1 MFGLGMQ
8 EIIVIALIILLLF
21 GGKKIPELM
30 KGLGKGVKSF
40 KDGMKDVDESTK
52 DETKKD
58 EELRQMDEGTN
69 ALTFWD
75 HLDVL
80 RSSLIRMGVAIVIL
94 AIVAFAMKDL
104 LFSVVLAPRSS
115 DFITY
120 QLLGVD
126 AFHINLMNT
135 GLTEQF
141 MIHMRTA
148 IYAGL
153 LLASPYIL
161 YELFRFVSPALYQNE
176 RRYAVW
182 IVGAA
187 YLMFLMGTLV
197 NYFVVFPLTVRFLG
211 TYQVSPD
218 VANMLTLQSYIDT
231 LLGMSLVMGV
241 VFELPVVCGLMGR
254 MGLINSHMMSQFRR
268 HAIVAILVVAAI
280 ITPTTDVFT
289 LFVVALP
296 IYLLYELSIQ
306 IVKVTN

>member
-1 MFGLGMQ
+1 MKKPPPTPPK
-8 EIIVIALIILLLF
+8 
-21 GGKKIPELM
+21 GGEKMSEE
-30 KGLGKGVKSF
+30 KSP
-40 KDGMKDVDESTK
+40 
-52 DETKKD
+52 
-58 EELRQMDEGTN
+58 LPLEGQGE

-80 RSSLIRMGVAIVIL
+80 RSSLIRMAVAVCVL
-94 AIVAFAMKDL
+94 AIATFAMKDE
-104 LFSVVLAPRSS
+104 LFAIVLAPRSS
-115 DFITY
+115 DFVTY
-120 QLLGVD
+120 QLLGVE

-148 IYAGL
+148 IYAGI

-161 YELFRFVSPALYQNE
+161 YELFRFVSPGLYQNE
-176 RRYAVW
+176 RRYGLW

-187 YLMFLMGTLV
+187 YVMFVVGTLI
-197 NYFVVFPLTVRFLG
+197 NYFVIFPLTVRFLG

-241 VFELPVVCGLMGR
+241 VFELPVVCGLLGR
-254 MGLINSHMMSQFRR
+254 MGLITDRMMSTYRR
-268 HAIVAILVVAAI
+268 HAVVAILVVAAI

-306 IVKVTN
+306 IVRIIKLNK

>member
-1 MFGLGMQ
+1 M
-8 EIIVIALIILLLF
+8 
-21 GGKKIPELM
+21 
-30 KGLGKGVKSF
+30 
-40 KDGMKDVDESTK
+40 
-52 DETKKD
+52 
-58 EELRQMDEGTN
+58 
-69 ALTFWD
+69 TFWE

-80 RSSLIRMGVAIVIL
+80 RSSLLRMAVVVLLL
-94 AIVAFAMKDL
+94 AVVAFVMKEA

-120 QLLGVD
+120 RLIGTG
-126 AFHINLMNT
+126 AFCLHLMNT

-148 IYAGL
+148 LYAGL
-153 LLASPYIL
+153 LMASPYIL
-161 YELFRFVSPALYQNE
+161 YELFRFITPGLYEHE

-182 IVGAA
+182 LVGAA
-187 YLMFLMGTLV
+187 YVMFMIGTLV

-241 VFELPVVCGLMGR
+241 VFELPVVCALMGR
-254 MGLINSHMMSQFRR
+254 MGLLTDRLMSQYRR
-268 HAIVAILVVAAI
+268 HAVVVILIVAAI

-289 LFVVALP
+289 LFVVSLP
-296 IYLLYELSIQ
+296 IYLLYEISII
-306 IVKVTN
+306 IVKTTKQIPNAQTN

>member
-1 MFGLGMQ
+1 MNNQ
-8 EIIVIALIILLLF
+8 E
-21 GGKKIPELM
+21 PM
-30 KGLGKGVKSF
+30 
-40 KDGMKDVDESTK
+40 
-52 DETKKD
+52 
-58 EELRQMDEGTN
+58 
-69 ALTFWD
+69 TFWD

-80 RSSLIRMGVAIVIL
+80 RSSLIRMGVAV
-94 AIVAFAMKDL
+94 VAFAVVAFVMKET

-115 DFITY
+115 DFVTY
-120 QLLGVD
+120 RLLGVD
-126 AFHINLMNT
+126 AFSLHLMNT

-148 IYAGL
+148 LYAGL

-161 YELFRFVSPALYQNE
+161 YELFRFVSPGLYRHE

-187 YLMFLMGTLV
+187 YVMFLVGTLV

-218 VANMLTLQSYIDT
+218 VANMLTIQSYVDT

-241 VFELPVVCGLMGR
+241 VFELPVVCALLGR
-254 MGLINSHMMSQFRR
+254 MGLITPGLMTGYRR

-289 LFVVALP
+289 LFVVSLP
-296 IYLLYELSIQ
+296 IYLLYEVSTV
-306 IVKVTN
+306 IVRCAQNS

>member
-1 MFGLGMQ
+1 MS
-8 EIIVIALIILLLF
+8 E
-21 GGKKIPELM
+21 E
-30 KGLGKGVKSF
+30 KSP
-40 KDGMKDVDESTK
+40 
-52 DETKKD
+52 
-58 EELRQMDEGTN
+58 LPLEGQGE

-80 RSSLIRMGVAIVIL
+80 RSSLIRMAVAVMVLGV
-94 AIVAFAMKDL
+94 VAFCLKDA

-115 DFITY
+115 DFVTY

-161 YELFRFVSPALYQNE
+161 YELFRFVSPGLYQNE

-187 YLMFLMGTLV
+187 YVMFLMGTLV
-197 NYFVVFPLTVRFLG
+197 NYFIVFPLTVRFLG

-254 MGLINSHMMSQFRR
+254 MGLINSQMMAQFRR
-268 HAIVAILVVAAI
+268 HAVVAILVVSAI

-306 IVKVTN
+306 IVKITN

>member
-1 MFGLGMQ
+1 
-8 EIIVIALIILLLF
+8 
-21 GGKKIPELM
+21 
-30 KGLGKGVKSF
+30 
-40 KDGMKDVDESTK
+40 MKDARRSSPPS
-52 DETKKD
+52 
-58 EELRQMDEGTN
+58 EGSGE

-80 RSSLIRMGVAIVIL
+80 RSSLIRMGLAVVIFAI
-94 AIVAFAMKDL
+94 AAFVMKEE
-104 LFSVVLAPRSS
+104 LFGVVLAPRSS
-115 DFITY
+115 DFVTY
-120 QLLGVD
+120 RLLGVEPF
-126 AFHINLMNT
+126 AIHLMNT

-148 IYAGL
+148 MYAGL
-153 LLASPYIL
+153 LVASPYIL
-161 YELFRFVSPALYQNE
+161 YELFRFVSPGLYQNE

-187 YLMFLMGTLV
+187 YMMFIVGTLA
-197 NYFVVFPLTVRFLG
+197 NYFMVFPLTVRFLG

-231 LLGMSLVMGV
+231 LLGMSLVMGI
-241 VFELPVVCGLMGR
+241 VFELPVVCGLLGR
-254 MGLINSHMMSQFRR
+254 MGLITNSMMSEYRR
-268 HAIVAILVVAAI
+268 HAIVAILIVAAI

-306 IVKVTN
+306 IVRITKRN

>member
-1 MFGLGMQ
+1 
-8 EIIVIALIILLLF
+8 
-21 GGKKIPELM
+21 M
-30 KGLGKGVKSF
+30 KS
-40 KDGMKDVDESTK
+40 E
-52 DETKKD
+52 
-58 EELRQMDEGTN
+58 Q
-69 ALTFWD
+69 LTFWD

-80 RSSLIRMGVAIVIL
+80 RSSLIRIGVAIVLL
-94 AIVAFAMKDL
+94 AVAAFVMKDE
-104 LFSVVLAPRSS
+104 LFSIVLAPRNS
-115 DFITY
+115 DFVTY
-120 QLLGVD
+120 RLLDVE
-126 AFHINLMNT
+126 AFSLHLMNT

-148 IYAGL
+148 LYAGL

-161 YELFRFVSPALYQNE
+161 YELFHFVSPGLYRQE

-187 YLMFLMGTLV
+187 YVMFLVGTMT

-254 MGLINSHMMSQFRR
+254 MGLLTDQWMGEYRR
-268 HAIVAILVVAAI
+268 HAIVAILIVAAI

-289 LFVVALP
+289 LFIVALP
-296 IYLLYELSIQ
+296 IYLLYELSIW
-306 IVKVTN
+306 IVRMTKINK

>member
-1 MFGLGMQ
+1 
-8 EIIVIALIILLLF
+8 
-21 GGKKIPELM
+21 
-30 KGLGKGVKSF
+30 
-40 KDGMKDVDESTK
+40 
-52 DETKKD
+52 
-58 EELRQMDEGTN
+58 MDEGMN
-69 ALTFWD
+69 ALTFLFY
-75 HLDVL
+75 LDVL
-80 RSSLIRMGVAIVIL
+80 RSSLIRMAVAVVVLGVA
-94 AIVAFAMKDL
+94 AFCLKDL

-115 DFITY
+115 DFVTY
-120 QLLGVD
+120 RLLGTN

-187 YLMFLMGTLV
+187 YVMFLMGTLV

-268 HAIVAILVVAAI
+268 HAVVAILIVAAI

>member
-1 MFGLGMQ
+1 M
-8 EIIVIALIILLLF
+8 
-21 GGKKIPELM
+21 
-30 KGLGKGVKSF
+30 
-40 KDGMKDVDESTK
+40 
-52 DETKKD
+52 
-58 EELRQMDEGTN
+58 
-69 ALTFWD
+69 TFWD

-80 RSSLIRMGVAIVIL
+80 RSSLIRMAVAVAVL
-94 AIVAFAMKDL
+94 AVAAFVLKEQ

-115 DFITY
+115 DFVTY
-120 QLLGVD
+120 RLLGVTP
-126 AFHINLMNT
+126 FHLHLMNT

-148 IYAGL
+148 LYAGL
-153 LLASPYIL
+153 LAASPYVL
-161 YELFRFVSPALYQNE
+161 YELFRFVSPGLYQNE
-176 RRYAVW
+176 RRYAGW

-187 YLMFLMGTLV
+187 YVMFLVGTLV

-218 VANMLTLQSYIDT
+218 VANMLTLQSYVDT

-254 MGLINSHMMSQFRR
+254 MGLLNDQWMSDYRR

-296 IYLLYELSIQ
+296 IYLLYEVSIG
-306 IVKVTN
+306 IVRITKLNK

>member
-1 MFGLGMQ
+1 M
-8 EIIVIALIILLLF
+8 
-21 GGKKIPELM
+21 
-30 KGLGKGVKSF
+30 S
-40 KDGMKDVDESTK
+40 S
-52 DETKKD
+52 
-58 EELRQMDEGTN
+58 EG
-69 ALTFWD
+69 LTFWD

-80 RSSLIRMGVAIVIL
+80 RSSLIRMAVAVAVL
-94 AIVAFAMKDL
+94 AVAAFVLKEQ

-115 DFITY
+115 DFVTY
-120 QLLGVD
+120 RLLGVTP
-126 AFHINLMNT
+126 FHLHLMNT

-148 IYAGL
+148 LYAGL
-153 LLASPYIL
+153 LAASPYVL
-161 YELFRFVSPALYQNE
+161 YELFRFVSPGLYQNE
-176 RRYAVW
+176 RRYAGW

-187 YLMFLMGTLV
+187 YVMFLVGTLV

-218 VANMLTLQSYIDT
+218 VANMLTLQSYVDT

-254 MGLINSHMMSQFRR
+254 MGLLTDQWMNDYRR
-268 HAIVAILVVAAI
+268 HAVVAILVVAAI

-296 IYLLYELSIQ
+296 IYLLYEVSIG
-306 IVKVTN
+306 IVRITKLNK

>member
-1 MFGLGMQ
+1 
-8 EIIVIALIILLLF
+8 
-21 GGKKIPELM
+21 M
-30 KGLGKGVKSF
+30 KT
-40 KDGMKDVDESTK
+40 DP
-52 DETKKD
+52 
-58 EELRQMDEGTN
+58 
-69 ALTFWD
+69 LTFWD

-80 RSSLIRMGVAIVIL
+80 RSSLIRMGVAVVVF
-94 AIVAFAMKDL
+94 AVAAFCLKEP

-115 DFITY
+115 DFVTY
-120 QLLGVD
+120 RLLGAD
-126 AFHINLMNT
+126 PFTIHLMNT

-153 LLASPYIL
+153 LVASPYIL
-161 YELFRFVSPALYQNE
+161 YELFRFVSPGLYQNE

-187 YLMFLMGTLV
+187 YVMFLLGTLI

-241 VFELPVVCGLMGR
+241 VFELPVVCGLLGR
-254 MGLINSHMMSQFRR
+254 LGLITDRMMSTYRR
-268 HAIVAILVVAAI
+268 HAIVAILVMAAI

-306 IVKVTN
+306 IVKLTKLNK

>member
-1 MFGLGMQ
+1 
-8 EIIVIALIILLLF
+8 
-21 GGKKIPELM
+21 M
-30 KGLGKGVKSF
+30 KTDS
-40 KDGMKDVDESTK
+40 
-52 DETKKD
+52 
-58 EELRQMDEGTN
+58 
-69 ALTFWD
+69 LTFWD

-80 RSSLIRMGVAIVIL
+80 RSSLIRMGVAVVVF
-94 AIVAFAMKDL
+94 AVAAFCLKDE

-115 DFITY
+115 NFVTY
-120 QLLGVD
+120 KLLGVD
-126 AFHINLMNT
+126 PFSIHLMNT

-153 LLASPYIL
+153 LVASPYIL
-161 YELFRFVSPALYQNE
+161 YELFRFVSPGLYQNE
-176 RRYAVW
+176 RHYVVW

-187 YLMFLMGTLV
+187 YVMFLMGTLI

-231 LLGMSLVMGV
+231 LIGMSLVMGV
-241 VFELPVVCGLMGR
+241 VFELPVVCGLLGH
-254 MGLINSHMMSQFRR
+254 MGLINNRMMSEYRR
-268 HAIVAILVVAAI
+268 HAIVAILIVAAI
-280 ITPTTDVFT
+280 ITPTTDMFT

-306 IVKVTN
+306 IVRITKQN

>member
-1 MFGLGMQ
+1 
-8 EIIVIALIILLLF
+8 
-21 GGKKIPELM
+21 M
-30 KGLGKGVKSF
+30 KTDS
-40 KDGMKDVDESTK
+40 
-52 DETKKD
+52 
-58 EELRQMDEGTN
+58 
-69 ALTFWD
+69 LTFWD

-80 RSSLIRMGVAIVIL
+80 RSSLIRMGVAVVVF
-94 AIVAFAMKDL
+94 AVAAFCLKDE

-115 DFITY
+115 DFVTY
-120 QLLGVD
+120 KLLGVD
-126 AFHINLMNT
+126 PFSIHLMNT

-153 LLASPYIL
+153 LVASPYIL
-161 YELFRFVSPALYQNE
+161 YELFRFVSPGLYQNE
-176 RRYAVW
+176 RHYVVW

-187 YLMFLMGTLV
+187 YMMFLMGTLV

-231 LLGMSLVMGV
+231 LIGMSLVMGV
-241 VFELPVVCGLMGR
+241 VFELPVVCGLLGH
-254 MGLINSHMMSQFRR
+254 MGLINNRMMSEYRR

-280 ITPTTDVFT
+280 ITPTTDMFT

-296 IYLLYELSIQ
+296 IYLLYEFSIQ
-306 IVKVTN
+306 IVRITKQN

>member
-1 MFGLGMQ
+1 
-8 EIIVIALIILLLF
+8 
-21 GGKKIPELM
+21 M
-30 KGLGKGVKSF
+30 KTDS
-40 KDGMKDVDESTK
+40 
-52 DETKKD
+52 
-58 EELRQMDEGTN
+58 
-69 ALTFWD
+69 LTFWD

-80 RSSLIRMGVAIVIL
+80 RSSLIRMGAVVVVLAVA
-94 AIVAFAMKDL
+94 AFCLKDV
-104 LFSVVLAPRSS
+104 LFSIVLAPRSS
-115 DFITY
+115 DFVTY
-120 QLLGVD
+120 RLLGVEPLSI
-126 AFHINLMNT
+126 HLMNT

-153 LLASPYIL
+153 LVASPYVL
-161 YELFRFVSPALYQNE
+161 YELFRFVSPGLYQNE
-176 RRYAVW
+176 RRYALW

-187 YLMFLMGTLV
+187 YLMFIVGTLT

-241 VFELPVVCGLMGR
+241 VFELPVVCGLLGR
-254 MGLINSHMMSQFRR
+254 MGLITNHMMAEYRR
-268 HAIVAILVVAAI
+268 HAIVAILIVAAI

-306 IVKVTN
+306 IVRITKRN

>member
-1 MFGLGMQ
+1 
-8 EIIVIALIILLLF
+8 
-21 GGKKIPELM
+21 M
-30 KGLGKGVKSF
+30 KTDS
-40 KDGMKDVDESTK
+40 
-52 DETKKD
+52 
-58 EELRQMDEGTN
+58 
-69 ALTFWD
+69 LTFWD

-80 RSSLIRMGVAIVIL
+80 RSSLIRMGVAVVVF
-94 AIVAFAMKDL
+94 AVAAFCLKDE

-115 DFITY
+115 NFVTY
-120 QLLGVD
+120 KLLGVD
-126 AFHINLMNT
+126 PFSIHLMNT

-153 LLASPYIL
+153 LVASPYIL
-161 YELFRFVSPALYQNE
+161 YELFRFVSPGLYQNE
-176 RRYAVW
+176 RHYVVW

-187 YLMFLMGTLV
+187 YVMFLMGTLV

-231 LLGMSLVMGV
+231 LIGMSLVMGV
-241 VFELPVVCGLMGR
+241 VFELPVVCGLLGH
-254 MGLINSHMMSQFRR
+254 MGLINNRIMSEYRR
-268 HAIVAILVVAAI
+268 HAIVAILIVAAI
-280 ITPTTDVFT
+280 ITPTTDMFT

-306 IVKVTN
+306 IVRITKQN

>member
-1 MFGLGMQ
+1 MNEPQ
-8 EIIVIALIILLLF
+8 
-21 GGKKIPELM
+21 
-30 KGLGKGVKSF
+30 
-40 KDGMKDVDESTK
+40 
-52 DETKKD
+52 
-58 EELRQMDEGTN
+58 
-69 ALTFWD
+69 TFWD

-80 RSSLIRMGVAIVIL
+80 RASLIRMAIAVVIFG
-94 AIVAFAMKDL
+94 IVAFCMKDA
-104 LFSVVLAPRSS
+104 LFSIVLAPCSS

-120 QLLGVD
+120 RLLGAE
-126 AFHINLMNT
+126 AFHIHLMNI

-153 LLASPYIL
+153 LVASPYIL
-161 YELFRFVSPALYQNE
+161 YELFRFVSPGLYQNE
-176 RRYAVW
+176 RHYAVW

-187 YLMFLMGTLV
+187 YLMFIIGTLI

-241 VFELPVVCGLMGR
+241 VFELPVVCALMGR
-254 MGLINSHMMSQFRR
+254 MGLLTDHFMAEYRR
-268 HAIVAILVVAAI
+268 HAVVAILVVAAI

-289 LFVVALP
+289 LFIVALP
-296 IYLLYELSIQ
+296 IYLLYEVSIQ
-306 IVKVTN
+306 IVRCTK

>member
-1 MFGLGMQ
+1 
-8 EIIVIALIILLLF
+8 
-21 GGKKIPELM
+21 M
-30 KGLGKGVKSF
+30 KT
-40 KDGMKDVDESTK
+40 EP
-52 DETKKD
+52 
-58 EELRQMDEGTN
+58 Q
-69 ALTFWD
+69 TFWD

-80 RSSLIRMGVAIVIL
+80 RSSLIRMGVAIVVF
-94 AIVAFAMKDL
+94 AVAAFCLKDE

-115 DFITY
+115 DFVTY
-120 QLLGVD
+120 RVLGVD
-126 AFHINLMNT
+126 PFSIHLMNT

-153 LLASPYIL
+153 LVASPYIL
-161 YELFRFVSPALYQNE
+161 YELFCFVSPGLYQNE

-187 YLMFLMGTLV
+187 YVMFLMGTLI

-231 LLGMSLVMGV
+231 LIGMSLVMGV
-241 VFELPVVCGLMGR
+241 VFELPVVCGLLGR
-254 MGLINSHMMSQFRR
+254 MGLINSHMMSDYRR
-268 HAIVAILVVAAI
+268 HAIVAILIVAAI

-306 IVKVTN
+306 IVRITKINRTDTLC

>member
-1 MFGLGMQ
+1 MKKPPPTPPK
-8 EIIVIALIILLLF
+8 
-21 GGKKIPELM
+21 GGEKMSEE
-30 KGLGKGVKSF
+30 KSP
-40 KDGMKDVDESTK
+40 
-52 DETKKD
+52 
-58 EELRQMDEGTN
+58 LPLEGQGE

-80 RSSLIRMGVAIVIL
+80 RSSLIRMAVAVCVL
-94 AIVAFAMKDL
+94 AIAAFAMKDE
-104 LFSVVLAPRSS
+104 LFAIVLAPRSS
-115 DFITY
+115 DFVTY
-120 QLLGVD
+120 QLLGVE

-148 IYAGL
+148 IYAGI

-161 YELFRFVSPALYQNE
+161 YELFRFVSPGLYQNE
-176 RRYAVW
+176 RRYGLW

-187 YLMFLMGTLV
+187 YVMFVVGTLI
-197 NYFVVFPLTVRFLG
+197 NYFVIFPLTVRFLG

-241 VFELPVVCGLMGR
+241 VFELPVVCGLLGR
-254 MGLINSHMMSQFRR
+254 MGLITDRMMSTYRR
-268 HAIVAILVVAAI
+268 HAVVAILVVAAI

-306 IVKVTN
+306 IVRITKLNK

>member
-1 MFGLGMQ
+1 
-8 EIIVIALIILLLF
+8 
-21 GGKKIPELM
+21 M
-30 KGLGKGVKSF
+30 KTDS
-40 KDGMKDVDESTK
+40 
-52 DETKKD
+52 
-58 EELRQMDEGTN
+58 
-69 ALTFWD
+69 LTFWD

-80 RSSLIRMGVAIVIL
+80 RSSLIRMGVAVVVF
-94 AIVAFAMKDL
+94 AVAAFCLKDE

-115 DFITY
+115 DFVTY
-120 QLLGVD
+120 KLLGVD
-126 AFHINLMNT
+126 PFSIHLMNT

-153 LLASPYIL
+153 LVASPYIL
-161 YELFRFVSPALYQNE
+161 YELFRFVSPGLYQNE
-176 RRYAVW
+176 RHYVVW

-187 YLMFLMGTLV
+187 YVMFLMGTLV

-231 LLGMSLVMGV
+231 LIGMSLVMGV
-241 VFELPVVCGLMGR
+241 VFELPVVCGLLGH
-254 MGLINSHMMSQFRR
+254 MGLINNSMMSEYRR
-268 HAIVAILVVAAI
+268 HAIVAILIVAAI
-280 ITPTTDVFT
+280 ITPTTDMFT

-306 IVKVTN
+306 IVRITKQNRTNTLC